1 MLPYPLD
8 VPALGDGARQTQTDH
23 VQEQARDPE
32 QVHGV
37 SDKRRGDDVVH
48 EEGPVVGE
56 EHAPGENATDGR
68 TDRQSVQGERS
79 THTLKV
85 AYRRFVSIPQGEEV
99 LIKHGP
105 NGF

>member
-56 EHAPGENATDGR
+56 EHAPGENATDGQ
-68 TDRQSVQGERS
+68 TDSRS
-79 THTLKV
+79 KAKGPLTCSRLHKGGLFQFLKV
-85 AYRRFVSIPQGEEV
+85 KRC
-99 LIKHGP
+99 
-105 NGF
+105 